1 MTWFT
6 EMTPEINGMTL
17 KSTEMTFQILIYIYC
32 YLLVINELIKKNID
46 LWDLWVLLE
55 NGLRYSFSVS

>member
-1 MTWFT
+1 
-6 EMTPEINGMTL
+6 MTPEINGMTL
-17 KSTEMTFQILIYIYC
+17 KSTEMTFQILIHVYIYC
-32 YLLVINELIKKNID
+32 YLLVINELIKKTID